1 MLVNEEKYTQLYNT
15 QDKILQV
22 IANENLGFY
31 LTGGTALQRFYFDVY
46 RYSDDLDLFLIE
58 NGLHKENAE
67 DFHFFIQ
74 ALQDYGFSFNITIDS
89 SNFKRNFLDENNLK
103 IDLIND
109 CVFHENDFIKTKH
122 GFFIDSIQN
131 IFANKLETS
140 ISRTEPRDL
149 FDIYTILI
157 NTEMDIEKSFDL
169 VKKKTNISP
178 QNIKE
183 NLKNIDINNVDMGKI
198 NFKNESVGKDFSLN
212 FHKVILEKFNL
223 TNTKKHR
230 Q

>member
-1 MLVNEEKYTQLYNT
+1 MLANEEKYTQLYNT
-15 QDKILQV
+15 QDKILQI

>member
-1 MLVNEEKYTQLYNT
+1 MLANEEKYTRLYNT
-15 QDKILQV
+15 QDKILQI

-74 ALQDYGFSFNITIDS
+74 ALQDYGFSFNITTDS
-89 SNFKRNFLDENNLK
+89 SNFKRIFLDENNLK

-178 QNIKE
+178 QDIKE
-183 NLKNIDINNVDMGKI
+183 NLKNIDIHNVDMGKI
-198 NFKNESVGKDFSLN
+198 NFKNESVGKDFLLN

-223 TNTKKHR
+223 TNTKKHK

>member
-1 MLVNEEKYTQLYNT
+1 MLANEEKYTQLYNT